1 MQIDPLN
8 SLNALP
14 AVEPVRNEDPA
25 ITRQLTTAVRALNQ
39 SGLYGQDRQL
49 QFARDPRTRMMVI
62 RLVQPNTGEVLD
74 QIPPETV
81 LQAFAALEQL
91 QAKDTQK

>member
-8 SLNALP
+8 SLKALP
-14 AVEPVRNEDPA
+14 GVEPVRNQDPA
-25 ITRQLTTAVRALNQ
+25 VTRQLATAVRALNQ

-49 QFARDPRTRMMVI
+49 QFARDPQTRAVI
-62 RLVQPNTGEVLD
+62 IQIVQGNTGEIID

-81 LQAFAALEQL
+81 QQAFKNLEQL
-91 QAKDTQK
+91 PKEP

>member
-8 SLNALP
+8 SLNALS
-14 AVEPVRNEDPA
+14 AIEPVRNDDPA
-25 ITRQLTTAVRALNQ
+25 ITRQLATAVRALNQ

-49 QFARDPRTRMMVI
+49 EFSRDPSTKTMVI
-62 RLVQPNTGEVLD
+62 KIVQPNTGEVLD

-81 LQAFAALEQL
+81 LRAFESL
-91 QAKDTQK
+91 QELKAKETKK

>member
-25 ITRQLTTAVRALNQ
+25 ITRQLATAVRALNQ
-39 SGLYGQDRQL
+39 SGLFGQDRQL
-49 QFARDPRTRMMVI
+49 QFARDPTTKTVVI
-62 RLVQPNTGEVLD
+62 RVVQPNTGEVID

-81 LQAFAALEQL
+81 LEAFKSLGQPQAMGMHA
-91 QAKDTQK
+91 

>member
-8 SLNALP
+8 SLNPLP
-14 AVEPVRNEDPA
+14 AMEPVRNEDPTF
-25 ITRQLTTAVRALNQ
+25 TRQLATAVTALNK

-49 QFARDPRTRMMVI
+49 QFARDPDTKTVVI
-62 RLVQPNTGEVLD
+62 KIVQSTTGEVID

-81 LQAFAALEQL
+81 LEAFKSLGQTLAASAQE
-91 QAKDTQK
+91 

>member
-8 SLNALP
+8 SLSAVP

-25 ITRQLTTAVRALNQ
+25 ITRQLATAVRAINQ

-49 QFARDPRTRMMVI
+49 QFARDPDTKTVVI
-62 RLVQPNTGEVLD
+62 KIVQSNTGEVID

-81 LQAFAALEQL
+81 LQAFKNLGQTGE
-91 QAKDTQK
+91 T

>member
-8 SLNALP
+8 SLKAVA

-25 ITRQLTTAVRALNQ
+25 ITRQLATAVRALNQ

-49 QFARDPRTRMMVI
+49 QFARDPTTRMMII
-62 RLVQPNTGEVLD
+62 RLVQPNTGEVID
-74 QIPPETV
+74 QIPAEAVIRAFETLDQV
-81 LQAFAALEQL
+81 
-91 QAKDTQK
+91 QAKEAK

>member
-1 MQIDPLN
+1 MQIDPVN

-14 AVEPVRNEDPA
+14 GMEPVRNEDST
-25 ITRQLTTAVRALNQ
+25 ITRQLATAVTALNK

-49 QFARDPRTRMMVI
+49 QFSRDPGTKAVVI
-62 RLVQPNTGEVLD
+62 KIVQPSTGEVID

-81 LQAFAALEQL
+81 LEALKSLGPTLAGGAQE
-91 QAKDTQK
+91 

>member
-8 SLNALP
+8 SLNAVP
-14 AVEPVRNEDPA
+14 AVEPVRNEDPS

-39 SGLYGQDRQL
+39 SGLFGQDRQL
-49 QFARDPRTRMMVI
+49 QFARDPDTKTVVI
-62 RLVQPNTGEVLD
+62 KIVQSNTGEIID

-81 LQAFAALEQL
+81 LQAFKNLGQTEG
-91 QAKDTQK
+91 T

>member
-14 AVEPVRNEDPA
+14 AVEPLRNDDPTV
-25 ITRQLTTAVRALNQ
+25 TRQLATAVRAINQ
-39 SGLYGQDRQL
+39 SELWGQDRQL
-49 QFARDPRTRMMVI
+49 QFARDPSTKTMVI
-62 RLVQPNTGEVLD
+62 QVVRPSTGEVID

-81 LQAFAALEQL
+81 LEAFRNMEQG
-91 QAKDTQK
+91 AS